1 MGRWGVLCRSM
12 KVIQGKLHFRDDR
25 RLHLVK
31 INPLE
36 MYVPSSSKIFRN
48 FHENSDKLDQIH
60 RWEVYP
66 LLRRLWD
73 LRIHGFQV
81 KKLHQVTRRPNTS
94 DSHYTFHA
102 WYQIHRQI
110 SNSQNAS
117 TFAQAYIKI
126 LCPYYN
132 VPCML
137 MCKYMYCMYR
147 SEHELPLGGNFWGL
161 MTFRHLF
168 ES

>member
-1 MGRWGVLCRSM
+1 MGRGGVLCR
-12 KVIQGKLHFRDDR
+12 KH
-25 RLHLVK
+25 
-31 INPLE
+31 NPLE

-48 FHENSDKLDQIH
+48 FHVNSDKLDQIH
-60 RWEVYP
+60 SWKVRNVSPSEKIMG
-66 LLRRLWD
+66 LE
-73 LRIHGFQV
+73 RIHGFQV
-81 KKLHQVTRRPNTS
+81 KKLHQVTRWPNTS
-94 DSHYTFHA
+94 DSHHTFHA
-102 WYQIHRQI
+102 WYQTHRQI
-110 SNSQNAS
+110 STSQNAS
-117 TFAQAYIKI
+117 TFAQTCIKM